1 MRKKSLIEE
10 NAEKGV
16 LGAIHTQK
24 NFVKFYPAY
33 QIDKVKLSFV
43 KTGTKGEGFDIY
55 IDILTFDNLADE
67 ILSGK
72 LHKKLLSEQATET
85 NRYPFSFRF
94 VTGENAEKEVKLMK
108 AQKADV
114 NIYGKSGKEYMNIPC
129 SYDELRNISKLFKLT
144 VKKRTDYLVSLY
156 EDYETKQSEY
166 RNVEDDKPVIHEDE
180 PEQKQT
186 QEESC
191 TEKPEPSKPVAE
203 SEKKPNN
210 PVVIYK
216 LATIGEMKK
225 KKNLYVVEVQDEED
239 PEPKRLF
246 FNEQSIQTISND
258 MFEKLCKKIEKKSV
272 SMTAKVEENG
282 NDLLFINFAV

>member
-24 NFVKFYPAY
+24 NFVKFYPAF

-72 LHKKLLSEQATET
+72 LYKKLLSEQVTES
-85 NRYPFSFRF
+85 NKYPFSFRF

-144 VKKRTDYLVSLY
+144 VKKRMEHLVSLY
-156 EDYETKQSEY
+156 EDFETKQSEY
-166 RNVEDDKPVIHEDE
+166 RNVEDDKPVIHDEEDE
-180 PEQKQT
+180 QEQA
-186 QEESC
+186 ESC
-191 TEKPEPSKPVAE
+191 TEKSSEPATE
-203 SEKKPNN
+203 SDN

-225 KKNLYVVEVQDEED
+225 KKNLYVVEVQDDED
-239 PEPKRLF
+239 PEPKKLF
-246 FNEQSIQTISND
+246 FNEQSIQAISSE
-258 MFEKLCKKIEKKSV
+258 MFEKLCNKIKKGSV
-272 SMTAKVEENG
+272 SMNAKVEENG
-282 NDLLFINFAV
+282 NNLLFINFAV

>member
-55 IDILTFDNLADE
+55 LDILTFDNLADE

-72 LHKKLLSEQATET
+72 LYKKLLSEQVTES
-85 NRYPFSFRF
+85 NKYPFSFRF

-114 NIYGKSGKEYMNIPC
+114 NIYGKSGKDYMNIPC

-144 VKKRTDYLVSLY
+144 VKKRMEYLTSLY
-156 EDYETKQSEY
+156 ADYETKQSEY
-166 RNVEDDKPVIHEDE
+166 RNVEDDKPVIHEE
-180 PEQKQT
+180 EEHGET
-186 QEESC
+186 ESC
-191 TEKPEPSKPVAE
+191 TEKSTETAE
-203 SEKKPNN
+203 SEN
-210 PVVIYK
+210 PIVIYK

-239 PEPKRLF
+239 PEPKKLF
-246 FNEQSIQTISND
+246 FNEQSIQAISTE
-258 MFEKLCKKIEKKSV
+258 MFEKLCNKIKKGSV
-272 SMTAKVEENG
+272 SMNAKVEENG
-282 NDLLFINFAV
+282 NNLLFINFAV

>member
-72 LHKKLLSEQATET
+72 LYKKLLSEQATET

-94 VTGENAEKEVKLMK
+94 VTGENAEKEIKMMK
-108 AQKADV
+108 AQKADI

-129 SYDELRNISKLFKLT
+129 SYDELKNISKLFKLT
-144 VKKRTDYLVSLY
+144 VKKRMDYLVSLY
-156 EDYETKQSEY
+156 EDYEAKQSEY
-166 RNVEDDKPVIHEDE
+166 RNVEEDKPVIHEDE
-180 PEQKQT
+180 SEQK
-186 QEESC
+186 ESC
-191 TEKPEPSKPVAE
+191 TENTGKPEPSKPVAE

>member
-10 NAEKGV
+10 NAQNGV

-55 IDILTFDNLADE
+55 LDILTFDNLADE

-72 LHKKLLSEQATET
+72 LYKKLLSEQVTES

-114 NIYGKSGKEYMNIPC
+114 NIYGKSGKDYMNIPC

-144 VKKRTDYLVSLY
+144 VKKRMEYLTSLY
-156 EDYETKQSEY
+156 ADYETKQSEY
-166 RNVEDDKPVIHEDE
+166 RNVEDDKPVIHEE
-180 PEQKQT
+180 EEHGET
-186 QEESC
+186 ESC
-191 TEKPEPSKPVAE
+191 TEKPEPSKPVA
-203 SEKKPNN
+203 KQDN

-239 PEPKRLF
+239 PEPKKLF
-246 FNEQSIQTISND
+246 FNEQSIQTISTE
-258 MFEKLCKKIEKKSV
+258 MFEKLCSKIKKGSV
-272 SMTAKVEENG
+272 SMNAKVEENG
-282 NDLLFINFAV
+282 NNLLFINFAV